1 MTLALSVYLR
11 TDVRNNVVACFA
23 ETGQID
29 KIVLYSKKV
38 GYTPDYTSLLQLVMR
53 TNSEKGAEF
62 ASQLVNDESGPQVD
76 ISRAVDIFMSQNIIQ
91 PATSFLLDTLKEN
104 KVPCRLA
111 YLR

>member
-23 ETGQID
+23 ETRQID

-62 ASQLVNDESGPQVD
+62 ASQLRSLSTTNLALKSTSAVPS
-76 ISRAVDIFMSQNIIQ
+76 ISSC
-91 PATSFLLDTLKEN
+91 PKT
-104 KVPCRLA
+104 
-111 YLR
+111 